1 MTAKEEKNQLFSRR
15 NHQPV
20 CGDRICGFV
29 GNATISSYNHVAV
42 FRSTD
47 RRRKGPDEKICRAQ
61 EKVSSNKPT
70 IDPRKATE
78 QARTLALSGSLS
90 IFRKENKKS
99 GFKAPLH
106 REPKNK
112 KSKSVGSSDH
122 SQDQEDAGAMS
133 SSHDTEDREEE
144 PELDMEQDTDQDSN
158 RDGGS
163 HRDQEEER
171 SGDGDRDQDGNHDG
185 DRDTTVR
192 SSGLYLC
199 CQGKQ
204 KGNTVYVG
212 GSVLE
217 EDSLRAAFSQHGN
230 IIQLRMDN
238 IRSGAFITFDK
249 IESADQ
255 AVAKLHG
262 STLGNVSITAG
273 IARRQPML
281 DAATDKSMWLTSSS
295 AGEQTSTTG
304 SHN

>member
-1 MTAKEEKNQLFSRR
+1 MTPKEGKNLLFSRR

-20 CGDRICGFV
+20 CGDTICGFV
-29 GNATISSYNHVAV
+29 STIRDVAV

-112 KSKSVGSSDH
+112 KTKSVGSSDH

-171 SGDGDRDQDGNHDG
+171 SGDGDRDQDRNHDG

-192 SSGLYLC
+192 SS
-199 CQGKQ
+199 
-204 KGNTVYVG
+204 VG
-212 GSVLE
+212 HLSPLTRLSLQTRLWQSCMDPHWETLASQPASPDGS
-217 EDSLRAAFSQHGN
+217 
-230 IIQLRMDN
+230 
-238 IRSGAFITFDK
+238 
-249 IESADQ
+249 
-255 AVAKLHG
+255 
-262 STLGNVSITAG
+262 
-273 IARRQPML
+273 PCWML
-281 DAATDKSMWLTSSS
+281 PLTSPC
-295 AGEQTSTTG
+295 G
-304 SHN
+304 